1 LESKSRGIAPL
12 RGRKFPAEAHVTTRK
27 VLLVDDDVA
36 ILLTLKAVLEINGF
50 AVDTAASGREAKHKL
65 RTAEY
70 AMIITDMRMESDE
83 AGIEVV
89 RTAKSAPY
97 NPAIAVLT
105 AFPEEGADYSSDGAD
120 ELLVK
125 PMNVQQLVVQMES
138 LLVSHEDKKQKAAA
152 TAAQAAATPP
162 HATPPAS
169 KPAQKSAATPAKKP
183 GRKAARKAVRK
194 AAKKVAAKKKPA
206 AKPPAKKSAAKKSP
220 TKKKPA
226 AKKPAARGKSKP
238 SPKKKA
244 RKR

>member
-1 LESKSRGIAPL
+1 M
-12 RGRKFPAEAHVTTRK
+12 TTRK

-50 AVDTAASGREAKHKL
+50 SVDTAASGREAKHKL

-125 PMNVQQLVVQMES
+125 PMNVQQLVVQMEA
-138 LLVSHEDKKQKAAA
+138 LLVAHEDKKQMTAAA
-152 TAAQAAATPP
+152 ASRPAVTP
-162 HATPPAS
+162 
-169 KPAQKSAATPAKKP
+169 AATPAKNS
-183 GRKAARKAVRK
+183 ARKNAP
-194 AAKKVAAKKKPA
+194 AKKASA
-206 AKPPAKKSAAKKSP
+206 KSAAKKSAP
-220 TKKKPA
+220 KKKPA
-226 AKKPAARGKSKP
+226 AKKPAAKKPAARTKSKT

>member
-1 LESKSRGIAPL
+1 LDSKSRGIAPL
-12 RGRKFPAEAHVTTRK
+12 RGRKFPAEAHVTKRK

-50 AVDTAASGREAKHKL
+50 SVYTAASGREAKHKL

-125 PMNVQQLVVQMES
+125 PMNVQQLVVQMEA
-138 LLVSHEDKKQKAAA
+138 LLVSHEDKKQKSA
-152 TAAQAAATPP
+152 TA
-162 HATPPAS
+162 
-169 KPAQKSAATPAKKP
+169 KPAATPAAKP
-183 GRKAARKAVRK
+183 AKK
-194 AAKKVAAKKKPA
+194 AAKNAAKKSAKKNAPAKKAAAKSPARKSSAKKKPA
-206 AKPPAKKSAAKKSP
+206 ARKPVSKSTSNNSP
-220 TKKKPA
+220 
-226 AKKPAARGKSKP
+226 R
-238 SPKKKA
+238 KKA

>member
-1 LESKSRGIAPL
+1 LESNLRGIAPL
-12 RGRKFPAEAHVTTRK
+12 RGRKFLAEAHVTKRK

-50 AVDTAASGREAKHKL
+50 SVDTAASGREAKHKL

-125 PMNVQQLVVQMES
+125 PMNVQQLVVQMEA
-138 LLVSHEDKKQKAAA
+138 LLVAHEDKKQKSATASAPTAAA
-152 TAAQAAATPP
+152 
-162 HATPPAS
+162 AS
-169 KPAQKSAATPAKKP
+169 KPAKRTAT
-183 GRKAARKAVRK
+183 K
-194 AAKKVAAKKKPA
+194 AAKKSAKKNAPAKKAAAKSPARKSSAKKKPA
-206 AKPPAKKSAAKKSP
+206 ARKPVSKSTSNNSP
-220 TKKKPA
+220 
-226 AKKPAARGKSKP
+226 R
-238 SPKKKA
+238 KKA